1 MLKKRCE
8 TSTFNSNVDLMAAC
22 SFQHRNKWENQKIQK
37 FYVKKHKGVASRQ
50 HKFPKLSS
58 NSARPFVRNWAQISK
73 LKCRVQY
80 KNDCNEFCKQ
90 IQKCAQSLQCEL
102 ELVSPNTYSYNIN
115 TSDTTHAP
123 STLHDITLADYIG
136 PNHALMSLHC
146 IINEIE
152 DANDEPLQIAI
163 HQSLQTQE
171 TAHTYDINPTATPS
185 NKDDMEE
192 LIPSTK
198 HIQMNIK
205 VTIQL
210 HNVLGIDPANLSS
223 KQYTAFPHHHHL
235 VNSSWGPNIN
245 SRLGGNYWASRT
257 CMCAYKALPY
267 TLKGCNIEIDIN
279 NETRSFCFIPST
291 DDIYANIPIVFA
303 RHHRFRCPYSSEY
316 DNRRLFQIA
325 QKCLENVT
333 RENRFVDPLWK
344 YKKRHY
350 IKDTFVPSVC
360 VLRDLLLDVVPL
372 HVDIINVLI
381 EYLGCAQFECVV
393 IESTVNIPAQY
404 QDILLEDARK
414 KNIQLRCGTKY
425 GVKYL
430 SPFDKDTITLISAKM
445 EYSYEYNWKW
455 QEIKAIEY
463 TKPRTK

>member
-1 MLKKRCE
+1 
-8 TSTFNSNVDLMAAC
+8 
-22 SFQHRNKWENQKIQK
+22 
-37 FYVKKHKGVASRQ
+37 
-50 HKFPKLSS
+50 
-58 NSARPFVRNWAQISK
+58 
-73 LKCRVQY
+73 
-80 KNDCNEFCKQ
+80 
-90 IQKCAQSLQCEL
+90 
-102 ELVSPNTYSYNIN
+102 
-115 TSDTTHAP
+115 
-123 STLHDITLADYIG
+123 
-136 PNHALMSLHC
+136 
-146 IINEIE
+146 
-152 DANDEPLQIAI
+152 
-163 HQSLQTQE
+163 
-171 TAHTYDINPTATPS
+171 
-185 NKDDMEE
+185 MEE
-192 LIPSTK
+192 SIPTVLK
-198 HIQMNIK
+198 DNQMNIK

-223 KQYTAFPHHHHL
+223 KQYTAFPHLHRP
-235 VNSSWGPNIN
+235 SWGHNIN
-245 SRLGGNYWASRT
+245 CRFSSYWPSRT

-325 QKCLENVT
+325 QKCFENVT

-463 TKPRTK
+463 TKPRTKRCLKLKAPKAVTGRPKPLHKWVCDVLNDDVYDEAQRRHDMKRRKTKGKKRKRRNRKYLVKPMMTHRRRKKKKKYRKHVHHPVSIKKKRFKSKVKKALQRRHGRWEAIPQYEYSTINGNRTWECKWLYHQPNYCYHFNYIGRSALYASGSNYIKRWRSNKRCAPKRGRKNTRGF